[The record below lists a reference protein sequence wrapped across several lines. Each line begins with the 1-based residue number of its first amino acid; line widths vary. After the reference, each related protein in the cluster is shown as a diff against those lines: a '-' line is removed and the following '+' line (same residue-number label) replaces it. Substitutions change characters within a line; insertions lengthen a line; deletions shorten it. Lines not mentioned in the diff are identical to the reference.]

1 MGTVIERVV
10 DEKGGWR
17 TSHSALRLA
26 VVAAKDCLRAAR
38 RSARDVDLL
47 INAGV
52 YRDRNLGEPALAAMI
67 QQDIGANPED
77 PHDNAHGTFSFDVLN
92 GTCGPL
98 TALQIVD
105 GFMKSR
111 TIEHALIIASDAN
124 PGHGMSEN
132 FPFSPT
138 AAALLCTWTDDDY
151 GLGRVHWSNVPD
163 GGENFRATVGLAG
176 SRNVLRFATTQWSDE
191 RFAAVAA
198 QAAQECLGNAQL
210 TLDDV
215 ETIVAAPAH
224 GGYRSALAGRLGV
237 EEDRIVVA
245 DVENTHTA
253 SLPAAFRRA
262 TKAGSPGGRVLLIAA
277 GAGITAG
284 AALYRMPPG
293 QL

>member
-10 DEKGGWR
+10 DEKGTWR
-17 TSHSALRLA
+17 NSHSALRLA
-26 VVAAKDCLRAAR
+26 VTAAKDCLREAR
-38 RSARDVDLL
+38 RRPRDVDLL
-47 INAGV
+47 INSGV

-77 PHDNAHGTFSFDVLN
+77 PHENAHGTFSFDVLN

-105 GFMKSR
+105 GFMKSH
-111 TIEHALIIASDAN
+111 TIEHALIVASDAN

-132 FPFSPT
+132 FPFSPA

-151 GLGRVHWSNVPD
+151 GLGRIYWSSVPD
-163 GGENFRATVGLAG
+163 GGENFRATVGLVDG
-176 SRNVLRFATTQWSDE
+176 RNVLRFATTQWSDD
-191 RFAAVAA
+191 RFAAVAT
-198 QAAQECLGNAQL
+198 QAAEDCLRNAKL

-215 ETIVAAPAH
+215 EAIVAAPARS
-224 GGYRSALAGRLGV
+224 GYRSALAERLGV
-237 EEDRIVVA
+237 QEDRIIVA
-245 DVENTHTA
+245 RDENTHTA
-253 SLPAAFRRA
+253 SLPAALRRA
-262 TKAGSPGGRVLLIAA
+262 TEATSPGGRVLLIAA

-284 AALYRMPPG
+284 AVVYRMPPA